1 MKNDSF
7 DFGAMVDDQLKG
19 IRPGYKFG
27 NAFNNDKLIV
37 RPKRQ
42 VVEVMSDDNAT
53 LKSAWE
59 RHTAVS
65 GLVEKEVK
73 GGYEVTAAGQRAFC
87 PYSQIDR
94 IRKEPADYIG
104 RKFDFLVTEYEKDER
119 GLSVVLSRRA
129 ILEAEAAQR
138 REAALS
144 RLVEGETVNGTV
156 VRVLPFGAFVDLDG
170 VEGLLPVSE
179 IAWER
184 IEDPNTV
191 LKSGDGVTV
200 KVMRIDREAG
210 KISLSRKECIA
221 RVFHKSAEEIAA
233 EESAAE
239 VAAWMADAK
248 KRNEGFGRGA
258 FDRL

>member
-1 MKNDSF
+1 
-7 DFGAMVDDQLKG
+7 MVNDQLKG

-42 VVEVMSDDNAT
+42 TVEVMSDDNAT
-53 LKSAWE
+53 LKAAWE
-59 RHTAVS
+59 RHAAVP

-94 IRKEPADYIG
+94 TRKEPADYIG
-104 RKFDFLVTEYEKDER
+104 RKFDFLVSEYEKDER

-129 ILEAEAAQR
+129 LLEAEAAER
-138 REAALS
+138 REAALA
-144 RLVEGETVNGTV
+144 RLVEDETVNGTI

-184 IEDPNTV
+184 VEDPATV
-191 LKSGDGVTV
+191 LKPGDGVTV

-210 KISLSRKECIA
+210 RISLSRKECIP
-221 RVFHKSAEEIAA
+221 RVFHKTPEEIAA

-239 VAAWMADAK
+239 VAAWMANAE
-248 KRNEGFGRGA
+248 KRNAGFGRGA
-258 FDRL
+258 FDGL